1 MSDFVTRLTPAHAPE
16 YVSLRREMLADSPWS
31 FLASPEQDR
40 GCDVEKVRT
49 SLARTDAAI
58 FAVREG
64 DRLVAAAG
72 VAREEALKKR
82 HIATI
87 WGVYVAPGARGRGM
101 ARAVV
106 SAAMNEAK
114 SWPGIGSLHLA
125 VSSNAPVARRLYES
139 LGFREWGNE
148 PDAVRINGVSYSE
161 HHMAMAIDLER

>member
-1 MSDFVTRLTPAHAPE
+1 MSDFVTRLSPAHAPE

-87 WGVYVAPGARGRGM
+87 WGVYVTPAVRGRGM

-114 SWPGIGSLHLA
+114 SWPGIGSIQLA